1 MKNNPSN
8 DVLSNTYETKKNKIK
23 NIIPDSYEVKKKD
36 SNTLNPNI
44 IDIPS
49 NTSNIIIPKDYK
61 YEKRTNYSQ
70 VNDINDKENKNKN
83 EYSIPNNI
91 IYDTFNNYSNK
102 NNFIILLILII

>member
-8 DVLSNTYETKKNKIK
+8 DVLSNTNETKKNKIK

-44 IDIPS
+44 IDIQ
-49 NTSNIIIPKDYK
+49 NITFNIIIPKDYK

-83 EYSIPNNI
+83 EYSVPNNI
-91 IYDTFNNYSNK
+91 VYDTFNNYLKKIIN
-102 NNFIILLILII
+102 IILI